1 MCRSARWPGR
11 SSAWRV
17 ALLLLALVAAS
28 AQQLAAQTH
37 WHATA
42 VQVDAATEPPAPA
55 APGTGHD
62 DCLLCQIVAHAAAAA
77 PPAALL
83 LQAVAGNGHAVRVPP
98 VWHLVAI
105 SQPAHSWQGRGP
117 PTA

>member
-1 MCRSARWPGR
+1 
-11 SSAWRV
+11 
-17 ALLLLALVAAS
+17 LLALVAAS
-28 AQQLAAQTH
+28 AQQLVAQAH

-42 VQVDAATEPPAPA
+42 TVQVDSGADSPAPA

-62 DCLLCQIVAHAAAAA
+62 DCLLCQVAAHATAAA

-83 LQAVAGNGHAVRVPP
+83 LQVVASDAHAVRVPP
-98 VWHLVAI
+98 AWHLVAI
-105 SQPAHSWQGRGP
+105 SPPAHSWQSRGP